1 MGSNSKVSPSL
12 LIPTL
17 TPYYI
22 GLSNILYKHT
32 QNKWKKQ
39 YICVQWLNLAHLLKC
54 VLCETH
60 GKCFKTFLQS
70 VPTVYIFSK
79 EG

>member
-22 GLSNILYKHT
+22 GLSNILYKDT
-32 QNKWKKQ
+32 QNKWKNQ
-39 YICVQWLNLAHLLKC
+39 DICMQPLDLAHMLKC
-54 VLCETH
+54 VLCKTH
-60 GKCFKTFLQS
+60 SKYFKTFLQS